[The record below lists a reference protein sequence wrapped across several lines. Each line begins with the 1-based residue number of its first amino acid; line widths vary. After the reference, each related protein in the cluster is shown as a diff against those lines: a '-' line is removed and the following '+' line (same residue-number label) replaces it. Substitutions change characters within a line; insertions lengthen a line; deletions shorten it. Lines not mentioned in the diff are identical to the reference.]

1 MRTMIFLRGAL
12 ASLAFISLGLP
23 DGLLGVA
30 WPSMRRSFGLE
41 LDAVGALLVSTTV
54 GYVSSSFSSGRVLRF
69 TNVGTLV
76 ALSCVLTGLSLLGY
90 ASVAAW
96 PALIALGVCLGLGAG
111 AVDAALNTY
120 AATRHSHGMLN
131 WLHACYGIGAAAGP
145 LLMTAIL
152 ARGLPWQRGYLLVG
166 VGQLLLAT
174 AFFATQDW
182 WSSSSS
188 AAAGEGHASIPATLR
203 LPAAQL
209 GILVFVLYAGV
220 EASMGLWTYTLM
232 VEGRGM
238 PAGHA
243 AWIASLFWGGLT
255 GGRIIA
261 AAVAGRVP
269 PPVLLPLCLALL
281 FAGVVLVWTDARFI
295 ASALGVAAAGMACG
309 PIFPTL
315 IATTPQR
322 VGAIHAAN
330 AVGFQVAAAAAGIAL
345 LPATVGAV
353 AAGRGVPSIAPIFV
367 VLVVLLVAGY
377 AWLDAVPARMV
388 EPWDNP
394 AAPSP

>member
-1 MRTMIFLRGAL
+1 MIFLRGAL

-30 WPSMRRSFGLE
+30 WPSMRRTFGLE

-54 GYVSSSFSSGRVLRF
+54 GYVSSSFSSGRVLRYL
-69 TNVGTLV
+69 NVGTLV
-76 ALSCVLTGLSLLGY
+76 AVSCMLTGVSLLGY
-90 ASVAAW
+90 ASVSAW
-96 PALIALGVCLGLGAG
+96 PVLIALGVCLGLGAG

-152 ARGLPWQRGYLLVG
+152 ARGGPWQRGYLLVA
-166 VGQLLLAT
+166 VGQLFLGA
-174 AFFATQDW
+174 AFFATQGW

-188 AAAGEGHASIPATLR
+188 AAAGGEHASITATLR
-203 LPAAQL
+203 LPTAQL

-232 VEGRGM
+232 VEGRGI
-238 PAGHA
+238 PASHA

-255 GGRIIA
+255 GGRIVA

-269 PPVLLPLCLALL
+269 PRILLPLCLAAVL
-281 FAGVVLVWTDARFI
+281 AGVVFVWADAGFA
-295 ASALGVAAAGMACG
+295 ASALGVAAAGMAGG
-309 PIFPTL
+309 PICPTL

-322 VGAIHAAN
+322 VGATHAAN
-330 AVGFQVAAAAAGIAL
+330 AVGFQVGAAAAGIAL
-345 LPATVGAV
+345 LPATVGAI
-353 AAGRGVPSIAPIFV
+353 AAASGVPSIAPIFV
-367 VLVVLLVAGY
+367 VLAVMLVAGY
-377 AWLDAVPARMV
+377 AWLDATPPA
-388 EPWDNP
+388 
-394 AAPSP
+394 